1 MRIYKK
7 TLGHLQKCKKLKIGM
22 PEEEEAE
29 KEIEKIMEE
38 YFSNLVN
45 KIDIQV
51 QDAQS
56 SNQAGPKEDHTK
68 THHI

>member
-1 MRIYKK
+1 
-7 TLGHLQKCKKLKIGM
+7 M